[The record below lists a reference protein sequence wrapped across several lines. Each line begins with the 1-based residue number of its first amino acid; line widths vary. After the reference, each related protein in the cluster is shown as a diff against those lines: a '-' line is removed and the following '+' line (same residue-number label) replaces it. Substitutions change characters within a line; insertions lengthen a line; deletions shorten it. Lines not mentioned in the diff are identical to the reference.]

1 MKVMYNCFFSSL
13 FLGEGSVDL
22 EIFLFYISLRFTEKR
37 WIRLIFACVFS
48 LHLLSLMIFDRILT
62 DLWNENIHNNYRERL
77 KFSFR

>member
-22 EIFLFYISLRFTEKR
+22 EIFLFYISLRFAEKR
-37 WIRLIFACVFS
+37 WIRLIFACVT
-48 LHLLSLMIFDRILT
+48 LHLLSLMIFDRDILT
-62 DLWNENIHNNYRERL
+62 DLWNENIHNNYMERL

>member
-22 EIFLFYISLRFTEKR
+22 EIFLFYALYDLLRNVGFVSF
-37 WIRLIFACVFS
+37 FACVT
-48 LHLLSLMIFDRILT
+48 LHLLSLMIFDRDILT
-62 DLWNENIHNNYRERL
+62 DLWNENIYNNYMERL

>member
-22 EIFLFYISLRFTEKR
+22 EIFLFYISLRFSEER

-48 LHLLSLMIFDRILT
+48 LHLLSLMIFDRDIFDRSL
-62 DLWNENIHNNYRERL
+62 EREYL
-77 KFSFR
+77 

>member
-22 EIFLFYISLRFTEKR
+22 EIFLFYALYDLPRNVGFVSF
-37 WIRLIFACVFS
+37 FACVT
-48 LHLLSLMIFDRILT
+48 LHLLSLMIFDRDILT
-62 DLWNENIHNNYRERL
+62 DLWNENIYNNYMERL